1 MNQIISW
8 LLENTGLLSI
18 ISSLLTVSFLSLST
32 FSEYVSLD
40 KFFRTHYFSKKSVI
54 VSELV
59 QMILLIACSAILPV
73 SILFLAATLADK
85 NISIELIIKNQNNFL
100 LCYSLIMIWI
110 GFIFSLY
117 LYSLK
122 KSDKKEY
129 IFSEYYVLSEDL
141 NLPIAN
147 FPQNTKLYI
156 QNFFKGKFLLLYYSD
171 DNQNVARLLV
181 EESKLFTVPI
191 YYNNDINKNK
201 NKNGHFD
208 KAKNTFYG
216 ISLIILGIITL
227 IMTVLGALAFIANN

>member
-1 MNQIISW
+1 MTELAKW
-8 LLENTGLLSI
+8 LLEQTRTVSV
-18 ISSLLTVSFLSLST
+18 ISSLLTVSFISLGT
-32 FSEYVSLD
+32 FFEYESLD
-40 KFFRTHYFSKKSVI
+40 KFFRTHYYGKKSVL

-59 QMILLIACSAILPV
+59 QMILLIICSAIFPV
-73 SILFLAATLADK
+73 SILFLTAIFTDK
-85 NISIELIIKNQNNFL
+85 NISIELMIKNQNNLL
-100 LCYSLIMIWI
+100 LCYSLFMIWI

-117 LYSLK
+117 LYSFK
-122 KSDKKEY
+122 NSDKKEY

-156 QNFFKGKFLLLYYSD
+156 QNFFKGKFLLRYYLD

-181 EESKLFTVPI
+181 EESKLFTIPI

-201 NKNGHFD
+201 IGRLD